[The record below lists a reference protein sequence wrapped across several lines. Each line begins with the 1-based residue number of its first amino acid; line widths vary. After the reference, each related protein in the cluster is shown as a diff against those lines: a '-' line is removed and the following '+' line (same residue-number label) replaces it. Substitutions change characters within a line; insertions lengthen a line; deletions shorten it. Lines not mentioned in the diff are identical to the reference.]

1 MSRPRFPVDFGVR
14 TNARKSPRTQP
25 RRNASRRPARRST
38 LLRPIR
44 RGWKTRRRRLRR
56 STFLRQSAAVLGT
69 RRAVFFVNARAFDRF
84 LTFLRPT
91 RRGWRKKR
99 AAAGFSSLP
108 RRLAEFSRFFLFA
121 RRFCRTRAFYGSLGR
136 EFAATFS
143 GIALFLGGTRRQ
155 RKRVAKPNV
164 DKKRRRTPG
173 REGDDGQAILL
184 GKSSL
189 NFLKFA

>member
-1 MSRPRFPVDFGVR
+1 M
-14 TNARKSPRTQP
+14 
-25 RRNASRRPARRST
+25 
-38 LLRPIR
+38 
-44 RGWKTRRRRLRR
+44 
-56 STFLRQSAAVLGT
+56 RQSAAVLGT
-69 RRAVFFVNARAFDRF
+69 RRAVFSLTSPSSGSPLDVLASIRRGFRNAPRRFFVNVAVVRVAVR
-84 LTFLRPT
+84 RSCANPT
-91 RRGWRKKR
+91 RLEKETRRR
-99 AAAGFSSLP
+99 RFFFVAAPGRSN
-108 RRLAEFSRFFLFA
+108 SRFFLFA

-173 REGDDGQAILL
+173 RKGDDGQAILL